1 MTAPAPFGAFI
12 SSRASDSG
20 DAPAPVPAS
29 AKGIR
34 LRGVLYDGLEAPDC
48 SGDGESAHEWH
59 APDPLVICQRPA
71 RTADVGEP
79 PFGQAEVAILK
90 RSVCRRCGARRVEHL
105 SHVENGRDRDFV
117 RYAPSVVQDW
127 SRECADMGPPALEE
141 RPEGGG
147 PSGGPAPDGDRPS
160 SAIGPIERSHSSA
173 PHGAPKR
180 R

>member
-12 SSRASDSG
+12 SSHASGRG
-20 DAPAPVPAS
+20 DAPSPAPAG

-34 LRGVLYDGLEAPDC
+34 LRGVLYDGLAVPDC
-48 SGDGESAHEWH
+48 SGDGERAHVWD
-59 APDPLVICQRPA
+59 APDPLVICRRPE
-71 RTADVGEP
+71 RTAAAGEP

-90 RSVCRRCGARRVEHL
+90 RSVCRRCGAHRVEHI

-127 SRECADMGPPALEE
+127 SRECAAMEPFALEE
-141 RPEGGG
+141 RRDD
-147 PSGGPAPDGDRPS
+147 GPAPDGDRSS
-160 SAIGPIERSHSSA
+160 SAIEPIERSHSSA
-173 PHGAPKR
+173 PHGAPER